1 MGADRFSA
9 LAWVPE
15 ICHSYSQLL
24 RKGNVEA
31 AARPVLWR
39 KFPNAGTAPK
49 LVKRIQ
55 EIDDSKPQITM
66 LSGLAVVCMLR
77 SKRRASGPPQSGLPF
92 KIECVVQ
99 LTKSLKS

>member
-24 RKGNVEA
+24 RNNVEA

-55 EIDDSKPQITM
+55 EIDDSEPQITM
-66 LSGLAVVCMLR
+66 LSGIAVVCMLR

-99 LTKSLKS
+99 LTGSLKS